1 MGVDRPGPEP
11 LRPLVFQILLLLN
24 ERERHGYAIMKEVNE
39 RAGRNV
45 ILGPATLY
53 RTLKELR
60 DGGLIEEAP
69 ADDERRRM
77 YRLTDAGQAAARQ
90 EAARMADL
98 VERAR
103 DGKLLGG

>member
-1 MGVDRPGPEP
+1 MPDEHQP

-24 ERERHGYAIMKEVNE
+24 ESALHGYGIMQAINE

-60 DGGLIEEAP
+60 NEGLIEEGQ
-69 ADDERRRM
+69 ADDERRRV
-77 YRLTDAGQAAARQ
+77 YHLTAAGQRTARA
-90 EAARMADL
+90 EAERMAAI

-103 DGKLLGG
+103 AGRLI